1 MQTKPFFAVFKIPVD
16 PAVACRRILSR
27 GADLMDGAFHF
38 FALIV
43 PSERTAAQCFRP
55 RIVQN
60 VAGIEQ
66 TALDNRAERNAR
78 LTLFGT
84 ELKTKFVFDALHG
97 INARLCAFDIMLVL
111 FNADKIAAELFGY
124 GAGRPPFRKTDPA
137 PRRRH

>member
-1 MQTKPFFAVFKIPVD
+1 MLP
-16 PAVACRRILSR
+16 
-27 GADLMDGAFHF
+27 
-38 FALIV
+38 
-43 PSERTAAQCFRP
+43 P

-124 GAGRPPFRKTDPA
+124 GTGRPRSENGSSTTSPTLEEAIITR
-137 PRRRH
+137 